1 MALKTVG
8 AAFIVLALTACA
20 ASRPP
25 KPFVSVMAAT
35 RPVAPAATSAAP
47 AALTLVSNANGETAV
62 LNSALITAG
71 YKATPFKGAI
81 YYCRT
86 EDVTNTAFK
95 RKVCLTE
102 TEIRDQERKT
112 RELRDRMMRYQFAP
126 PCTPFPSCA
135 G

>member
-1 MALKTVG
+1 MTLKTVG
-8 AAFIVLALTACA
+8 AALIVLALTACA

-25 KPFVSVMAAT
+25 KPFVSVMAAN
-35 RPVAPAATSAAP
+35 RPKPATLAAP
-47 AALTLVSNANGETAV
+47 AAGALIPSANGVTPSF
-62 LNSALITAG
+62 NNALIAAG
-71 YKATPFKGAI
+71 YKATPFKGAV

-112 RELRDRMMRYQFAP
+112 REMQERMNRYQFNP
-126 PCTPFPSCA
+126 PCTPFPSC
-135 G
+135 GG